1 MTHTLYTRILRART
15 SLHLPTNASLSR
27 SSPHALLPSAAAP
40 PTNIY
45 PSRRISFLP
54 PHHHLR
60 NAIQFLRSTLTRYD
74 MGKAKSG
81 GGYYAVQKGR
91 QKGVFRSWSECEAV
105 TKGFAGA
112 VFKKFDSEGAAKQ
125 FVDGDGYGASAI
137 SSTSE
142 STASGSKAS
151 SASARSFHPY
161 APSKHKKLSHDHT
174 KPPLPPSSSRRS
186 NPVFASSSSS
196 SSTTTDARKTI
207 VYCDGSS
214 IGNGTASARAGW
226 GVFFEE
232 PSLHHLNES
241 RRLPGNPQTNN
252 RAELMALI
260 RAIQLC
266 PDDGRQLV
274 VLSDSRYSMDAVNK
288 WLPNWRKRGFKTV
301 EGKDVQN
308 RDLIEQLDRELQ
320 KKVPEP
326 KLEYVKGH
334 AGIDGNEIVDRM
346 AKYGA
351 SLEVVEEAVG
361 EKSEQKDRKG
371 QKEEGSAQGEDGK
384 SMMGFTINVS
394 VSPTKEQA
402 SMGWR

>member
-1 MTHTLYTRILRART
+1 MTHPLFTRIARARART
-15 SLHLPTNASLSR
+15 SLHLPTNASTSR
-27 SSPHALLPSAAAP
+27 SSPHALLSSAAAP

-45 PSRRISFLP
+45 PSRRRISFLP

-60 NAIQFLRSTLTRYD
+60 NTIEWLRSTIAQYD

-91 QKGVFRSWSECEAV
+91 QQGVFRSWSECEAV

-112 VFKKFDSEGAAKQ
+112 VYKKFDSEGAAKQ
-125 FVDGDGYGASAI
+125 FVNGDGYGASAL
-137 SSTSE
+137 SSTSG

-161 APSKHKKLSHDHT
+161 APSKHKKPSHNHT
-174 KPPLPPSSSRRS
+174 KPPLPPRS
-186 NPVFASSSSS
+186 NPVFPS
-196 SSTTTDARKTI
+196 SSTTTDVRKTI

-214 IGNGTASARAGW
+214 IGNGTSSARAGW
-226 GVFFEE
+226 GVFFED
-232 PSLHHLNES
+232 PSLHHLSES
-241 RRLPGNPQTNN
+241 RRLPGTPQTNN

-274 VLSDSRYSMDAVNK
+274 IFSDSKYSMDAVNK
-288 WLPNWRKRGFKTV
+288 WLPNWRNRGFKTV

-308 RDLIEQLDRELQ
+308 RDLIEELDRELMRR
-320 KKVPEP
+320 VPEP

-351 SLEVVEEAVG
+351 SLEAVEEAEASEKVAG
-361 EKSEQKDRKG
+361 ERKG
-371 QKEEGSAQGEDGK
+371 QEEKNGQEKGRAVKEDEK

-394 VSPTKEQA
+394 IRPTKEQA

>member
-1 MTHTLYTRILRART
+1 MTHTLFTRIVRARAS
-15 SLHLPTNASLSR
+15 SLHRPTNASTSR
-27 SSPHALLPSAAAP
+27 SSPHALLSSAAAP

-45 PSRRISFLP
+45 PSRLSSFLP
-54 PHHHLR
+54 PHYHLR
-60 NAIQFLRSTLTRYD
+60 NVIEYLQSTIARYD

-91 QKGVFRSWSECEAV
+91 QQGVFRSWSECEAV

-125 FVDGDGYGASAI
+125 FVNGDGYGASAS
-137 SSTSE
+137 SSTSG

-151 SASARSFHPY
+151 SSSARSFHPY
-161 APSKHKKLSHDHT
+161 APSKHKKPSHHHT
-174 KPPLPPSSSRRS
+174 KPPLPPRS
-186 NPVFASSSSS
+186 NPIFPST
-196 SSTTTDARKTI
+196 SSTTTTDVRKTI

-214 IGNGTASARAGW
+214 IGNGTSSARAGW
-226 GVFFEE
+226 GVFFED

-241 RRLPGNPQTNN
+241 RRLPGLPQTNN

-288 WLPNWRKRGFKTV
+288 WLPNWRNRGFKTV

-308 RDLIEQLDRELQ
+308 RDLIEELDRELMRR
-320 KKVPEP
+320 VPQP

-351 SLEVVEEAVG
+351 SLEVVEEAAAS
-361 EKSEQKDRKG
+361 EKVMEERKG
-371 QKEEGSAQGEDGK
+371 LEEKNGKEEGRAVKEDEK

-394 VSPTKEQA
+394 ISPTKERA